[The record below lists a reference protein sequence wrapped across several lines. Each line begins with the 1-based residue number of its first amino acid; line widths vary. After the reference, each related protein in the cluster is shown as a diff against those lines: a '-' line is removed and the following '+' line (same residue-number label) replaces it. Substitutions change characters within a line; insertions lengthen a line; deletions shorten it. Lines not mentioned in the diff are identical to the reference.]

1 MAILRRLCA
10 GQDLTNEVDNGIRA
24 RAEFANDLEF
34 FGKAKVGTA
43 M

>member
-1 MAILRRLCA
+1 MAILGGLCA

-34 FGKAKVGTA
+34 FGKAKIRTV